1 MRYFSGAGSLLV
13 LLFAAFILNRFQGT
27 NKQKAIIEHQK
38 IIVENK
44 QKETMDSIM
53 YAQRIQQSIL
63 PSEKYIEK
71 TFDRVKCS

>member
-1 MRYFSGAGSLLV
+1 VRYFIGAGLLLV
-13 LLFAAFILNRFQGT
+13 LLFAAFILNRFQVT

-71 TFDRVKCS
+71 TFDGVKYS